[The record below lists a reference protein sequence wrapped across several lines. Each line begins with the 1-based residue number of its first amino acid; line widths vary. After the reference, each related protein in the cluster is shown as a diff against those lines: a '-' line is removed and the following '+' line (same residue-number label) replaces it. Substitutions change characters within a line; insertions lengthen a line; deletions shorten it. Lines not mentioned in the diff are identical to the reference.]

1 VKRGRRRAVLALTAA
16 GLLAPLI
23 AAGQGYPS
31 KPIRFLV
38 PYPPGGGTDLVARA
52 VAQKLQDSMGQ
63 PVVVENKPGGSEI
76 ISTEAA
82 ARSAPDGYTIALVTN
97 AFAINA
103 GAGRKLPFDPVADFV
118 PVAYLVSVPFLLV
131 VHPSV
136 PASSVQELVALAKA
150 QPGKLNYAS
159 LGSGSPHGLAIEWFK
174 KLAGI
179 DLTEVPY
186 KGVAQAMAAGAAGE
200 VQVLF
205 TGLTAGL
212 AQVKSGRLKAIAV
225 SPAKR
230 VAAVPELPS
239 IAEAGYPD
247 FDVTTWYGVVAPAGT
262 PGSIVSKL
270 NAEIDKTLGLPDL
283 KERLAGIGVDPLPMS
298 AAEFGQAMQKDL
310 RLWSRVIKATGAK
323 VE

>member
-1 VKRGRRRAVLALTAA
+1 MKAARILVLALLAVVPSVA
-16 GLLAPLI
+16 GA
-23 AAGQGYPS
+23 QGYPS

-52 VAQKLQDSMGQ
+52 VAQKMQESMGQ
-63 PVVVENKPGGSEI
+63 PVIVDNKPGASEI
-76 ISTEAA
+76 ISTEAL
-82 ARSAPDGYTIALVTN
+82 ARSAPDGYTIGMVTN

-103 GAGRKLPFDPVADFV
+103 GSGRKLPFDPAADFV

-136 PASSVQELVALAKA
+136 PASSVKELVALAQA

-174 KLAGI
+174 KLAGVN
-179 DLTEVPY
+179 LTEVPY

-205 TGLTAGL
+205 TGLTAGM
-212 AQVKSGRLKAIAV
+212 AQVKAGRLKVLAV

-230 VAAVPELPS
+230 VDAVPEYPS
-239 IAEAGYPD
+239 IAESGYPE

-262 PGSIVSKL
+262 PPEIVAKL
-270 NAEIDKTLGLPDL
+270 NAEIDKALRSPDL
-283 KERLAGIGVDPLPMS
+283 KERFSGIGVDPMPMS
-298 AAEFGQAMQKDL
+298 PKAFAEVMQKDL
-310 RLWSRVIKATGAK
+310 QLWSRVIKATGAK